1 MYRTLLATCGPVKMA
16 LIDSTEPHVASN
28 VRYIAYLL
36 RGACGIWPNFDVT
49 FGFWETW
56 KELERGREYKLEGL
70 ESLGGLLE
78 LFRDSHTLSRPP
90 TPSQSAIFEIITRE
104 FWEL

>member
-70 ESLGGLLE
+70 ESLGGGSWS
-78 LFRDSHTLSRPP
+78 FSGTP
-90 TPSQSAIFEIITRE
+90 TPFHALPERYF
-104 FWEL
+104 

>member
-28 VRYIAYLL
+28 VRYIVYLL
-36 RGACGIWPNFDVT
+36 RGVCGIWPNFDVT
-49 FGFWETW
+49 FGFRETW

-70 ESLGGLLE
+70 ESLGVALGAFRGLPHP
-78 LFRDSHTLSRPP
+78 F
-90 TPSQSAIFEIITRE
+90 TPSQNAIFEIITRE